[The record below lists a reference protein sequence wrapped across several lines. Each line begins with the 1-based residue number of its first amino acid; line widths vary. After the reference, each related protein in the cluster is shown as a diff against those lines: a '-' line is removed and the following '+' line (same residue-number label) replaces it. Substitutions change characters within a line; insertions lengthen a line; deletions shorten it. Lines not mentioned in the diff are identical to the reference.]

1 MVTYLA
7 GASKLKA
14 VAMAL
19 VGLLL
24 ATVGLDPMTA
34 TPRFTYGTITLM
46 DGIGLVPII
55 MGLFGVAEV
64 LLNIEKGFHQ
74 EIFKARVQGLLPNRE
89 QWRASA
95 RPLPRGPLPRV
106 FLRILPRVGPAVPP
120 FLPLPP
126 PEADASHSPPF
137 RPRPA
142 PR

>member
-1 MVTYLA
+1 
-7 GASKLKA
+7 
-14 VAMAL
+14 MAL

-24 ATVGLDPMTA
+24 ATVGLDTMTA

-89 QWRASA
+89 RWRASA
-95 RPLPRGPLPRV
+95 RPIARGTGPRL
-106 FLRILPRVGPAVPP
+106 FLR
-120 FLPLPP
+120 LPP
-126 PEADASHSPPF
+126 RARSLVPTSLAPPLQ
-137 RPRPA
+137 
-142 PR
+142 